1 VSAVTFQDTVP
12 VKSMFVVLV
21 CVNTVL
27 LLHSDAFHISVMV
40 QLTYWHS
47 AKPMY

>member
-1 VSAVTFQDTVP
+1 VSEVTFQDTVP

-27 LLHSDAFHISVMV
+27 LIHGDIFRMSVMV
-40 QLTYWHS
+40 
-47 AKPMY
+47 